1 MAMRR
6 FRVTEASMLP
16 ALAPGDEVAA
26 VDDRRPVVGDV
37 VVFPHPEREGFWMIK
52 RAARP
57 PEPIGAD
64 RMWALSDNAEVTRAD
79 SRTFGPV
86 PAGSALRVVDRLDAE
101 THRQACALLASEDRA
116 LARAI
121 DRFGAPELRRRRPGL
136 PTLTLLVL
144 EQQVSLESAAALFA
158 RLAEA
163 AGDVSAGS
171 LARLG
176 AEGMRSIG
184 VTRRKADCLA
194 GLAERAISGELDFGA
209 LDDDPGRVARERL
222 TTLRG
227 IGPWTADTYLLS
239 AQGRPDVFPVGDRAL
254 RVGAAETLGLGSV
267 PGEEELRILGEPWR
281 PVRAAA
287 ARIIWRA
294 YMSKR
299 GRKPPPDPRSV
310 RAEGPRAAGE
320 PPDDPD
326 ARERSQQV

>member
-6 FRVTEASMLP
+6 FRVTETSMLP

-26 VDDRRPVVGDV
+26 VDDRRPVVGEV

-52 RAARP
+52 RSARP
-57 PEPIGAD
+57 PRPIGAD
-64 RMWALSDNAEVTRAD
+64 RMWALSDNAEAGRAD
-79 SRTFGPV
+79 SRVFGPV
-86 PAGSALRVVDRLDAE
+86 AAASALRVVDRLDAE

-121 DRFGAPELRRRRPGL
+121 DRFGAPEWAPRRPGL

-163 AGDVSAGS
+163 VGGVSAES

-176 AEGMRSIG
+176 AEGIRDVG
-184 VTRRKADCLA
+184 ATRRKAECLA
-194 GLAERAISGELDFGA
+194 GLAERAISGELDFAA
-209 LDDDPGRVARERL
+209 LDDCPAHIARERL
-222 TTLRG
+222 TALKG
-227 IGPWTADTYLLS
+227 IGPWTADAYLLS

-254 RVGAAETLGLGSV
+254 RVGAAETLGLASV
-267 PGEEELRILGEPWR
+267 PDEEELEILGEPWR
-281 PVRAAA
+281 PIRAAA

-299 GRKPPPDPRSV
+299 GRAPPPDPRSV
-310 RAEGPRAAGE
+310 RAG
-320 PPDDPD
+320 DP
-326 ARERSQQV
+326 